1 MSGLRITFNEYV
13 ASIQMSKHRH
23 ILLEGSR
30 DKSFFKRMNEA
41 AQSGKD
47 CAPAN
52 VDITTAEELKA
63 DTVNAKDRI
72 GNRDKVELVCG
83 MVGKRPF
90 QNRFVGFVDRE
101 FREFIFSDTIADT
114 LRSHYCA
121 GRLVWSRG
129 HSIENYMFDY
139 EVLREPLCDFSPN
152 QRVADIALVILKAN
166 LPEILN
172 IACALGLAA
181 REQCHLSTVRR
192 TIHWSNLE
200 LTESRLRWDIV
211 RWTSGLV
218 QHSHLD
224 ARTSKTLA
232 CEFERWLEIARS
244 SDPDSVRWACDGHI
258 GMDLIWSTYARI
270 IYDIR
275 RSAVEAGA
283 KAKNQRDAILKTN
296 GNIMFNHLARKWA
309 RSTSADGGDSPIF
322 CLSMIGLRAA

>member
-1 MSGLRITFNEYV
+1 
-13 ASIQMSKHRH
+13 MSKHRH

-30 DKSFFKRMNEA
+30 DKSFFRRMNEA
-41 AQSGKD
+41 ARSVRH
-47 CAPAN
+47 CTPPN

-63 DTVNAKDRI
+63 EILNAQDRI

-90 QNRFVGFVDRE
+90 QNRFLGFVDRE
-101 FREFIFSDTIADT
+101 FREFVFSDTIADT
-114 LRSHYCA
+114 LRSHHCE

-139 EVLREPLCDFSPN
+139 EVFREPLCDFSPN
-152 QRVADIALVILKAN
+152 QRVADIALGILKDN
-166 LPEILN
+166 FPEILN

-200 LTESRLRWDIV
+200 LTESTLRWDIG

-224 ARTSKTLA
+224 TTTSKTLA
-232 CEFERWLEIARS
+232 CEFERWLEIARA
-244 SDPDSVRWACDGHI
+244 SDPDNVRWACDGHI

-275 RSAVEAGA
+275 RSAVKAGA
-283 KAKNQRDAILKTN
+283 KAANQREAILRAN
-296 GNIMFNHLARKWA
+296 GNIKFNHLARNWA